1 MASLWHI
8 QIAASLLLHYGSL
21 LSETRIAWTQAL
33 WLGQLIDNQE
43 EDELHKGMIH
53 VLDRMELDFAR
64 FHHATQNNVQFKPY
78 ELIISGIFHVM
89 FSDLSFPWVTET
101 MEGKTVDKGGVL
113 YYNFAARFEIG
124 KCESSYLFFCFKTL
138 WAIQGLSQ
146 FHMNLR
152 IGFSISGEKKKAI
165 RILVGITLDIQIAL
179 NGIALL
185 KY

>member
-1 MASLWHI
+1 MRKLVCSMLSQESLKSPHLKKSFLLFRLVDFHYSVL
-8 QIAASLLLHYGSL
+8 QIA
-21 LSETRIAWTQAL
+21 
-33 WLGQLIDNQE
+33 
-43 EDELHKGMIH
+43 
-53 VLDRMELDFAR
+53 
-64 FHHATQNNVQFKPY
+64 
-78 ELIISGIFHVM
+78 
-89 FSDLSFPWVTET
+89 
-101 MEGKTVDKGGVL
+101 
-113 YYNFAARFEIG
+113 
-124 KCESSYLFFCFKTL
+124 YLFFCFKTL